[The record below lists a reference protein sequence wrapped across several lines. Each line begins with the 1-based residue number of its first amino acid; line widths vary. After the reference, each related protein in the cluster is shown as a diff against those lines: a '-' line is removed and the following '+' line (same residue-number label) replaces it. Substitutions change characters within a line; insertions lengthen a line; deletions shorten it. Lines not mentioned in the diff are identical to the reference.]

1 MATTYEQCG
10 DDVKAMVAQVMAD
23 YHPELSAAGV
33 SVGLL
38 MASAHD
44 KDDELIPAVK
54 LHGYQCAATIKR
66 ISLKDRAAGKC
77 DAEMTICA
85 ATWKDLA
92 DAKKIAL
99 IDHELE
105 HLEVKL
111 TKENTVD
118 RDDLGRPKLLM
129 KLHDHQLGIFKGVI
143 ERHAKNAL
151 DYHIAKDFTS
161 DMGQLLLWAEDK
173 RKVG

>member
-1 MATTYEQCG
+1 MATTYEKAD
-10 DDVKAMVAQVMAD
+10 DDVEVLVAGVMKD
-23 YHPELSAAGV
+23 YHPELASAGV
-33 SVGLL
+33 TVGLL
-38 MASAHD
+38 MASVHD

-85 ATWKDLA
+85 ATWKDLP
-92 DAKKIAL
+92 DAKKRAL

-105 HLEVKL
+105 HLELKM
-111 TKENTVD
+111 TKENTVG
-118 RDDLGRPKLLM
+118 RDDLGRPKLVM
-129 KLHDHQLGIFKGVI
+129 KLHDHQIGIFKGNI
-143 ERHAKNAL
+143 ERHAKNSL
-151 DYHIAKDFTS
+151 DYHLAKDFTN
-161 DMGQLLLWAEDK
+161 DIGQMLLWAEDK